1 MPAIDRPLPSRAGTV
16 PFRRDATMAD
26 AAGDGKRGL
35 SRLAGATHMTYIMVR
50 TGGAYM
56 QIAVAEAKAQF
67 AELIRKAE
75 AGEAIVITR
84 YGRPVAELRAA
95 SAPAAVPLFGAL
107 KGRIEIAD
115 DFDDLPPGFAQSLGA
130 PVEPE

>member
-1 MPAIDRPLPSRAGTV
+1 
-16 PFRRDATMAD
+16 
-26 AAGDGKRGL
+26 
-35 SRLAGATHMTYIMVR
+35 
-50 TGGAYM
+50 M

-95 SAPAAVPLFGAL
+95 QAPAAVPLFGAL
-107 KGRIEIAD
+107 RGQIEMSD
-115 DFDDLPPGFAQSLGA
+115 DFDALPPGFVEGLGA
-130 PVEPE
+130 PVEPG

>member
-1 MPAIDRPLPSRAGTV
+1 
-16 PFRRDATMAD
+16 
-26 AAGDGKRGL
+26 
-35 SRLAGATHMTYIMVR
+35 
-50 TGGAYM
+50 M
-56 QIAVAEAKAQF
+56 QIAVADAKAQF

-95 SAPAAVPLFGAL
+95 AVPAAVPLFGAL
-107 KGRIEIAD
+107 KGRIEIAE
-115 DFDDLPPGFAQSLGA
+115 DFDDLPLEFAHALGA